1 MSLPTQTK
9 MLRVLQSGAFEKLG
23 SNKPVEVDVRVIAAT
38 NQRLEETVLDKK
50 FREDLFYRL
59 NVVRIQ
65 LPALRQ
71 RKDDV
76 PLLVHYFLRKFSNL
90 FGIPSKKINKDALEA
105 LNHYE
110 WPGNVR
116 ELENVIQRAFVV
128 TKSEIIL
135 LSDLPN
141 EIISG
146 KQMEARSTVES
157 ASSMQAAIPEIT
169 EEKQI
174 QREEVSEIQPLAD
187 AMFKWARNIP
197 DQKLLPTVER
207 ELVRQALKEMQGN
220 QVKAS
225 SLLGITRATLRKRI
239 EKFDIRQEVNVD

>member
-1 MSLPTQTK
+1 MVAVSLK
-9 MLRVLQSGAFEKLG
+9 
-23 SNKPVEVDVRVIAAT
+23 
-38 NQRLEETVLDKK
+38 
-50 FREDLFYRL
+50 
-59 NVVRIQ
+59 
-65 LPALRQ
+65 
-71 RKDDV
+71 
-76 PLLVHYFLRKFSNL
+76 
-90 FGIPSKKINKDALEA
+90 KKIAEQNRKKVTEFTKEA
-105 LNHYE
+105 LDAIVRHS

-187 AMFKWARNIP
+187 AMFKWARNNP

-225 SLLGITRATLRKRI
+225 LLLGITRATLRKRI